1 MILGTYRH
9 VWIAHLKQAWSS
21 IQGLPI
27 VTLPSLNV
35 SNVAPAPQDTGRPA
49 AASPDPTAPEDALAL
64 IAAHLQYL
72 GYEVRLDPKGWSDA
86 QHPHRYRFDL
96 RSWPLGVRLHCT
108 VGIGAAIGNSR
119 AAWLDF
125 LNTANGHGHIAQ
137 FSLSED
143 SMGRHVVRIR
153 AFVSGAYSR
162 PAFALAMD
170 MWHADLDLVRQKPE
184 FHQEGEAGERADVAV
199 TVH

>member
-1 MILGTYRH
+1 
-9 VWIAHLKQAWSS
+9 
-21 IQGLPI
+21 LPI

-49 AASPDPTAPEDALAL
+49 AVSPDPTAPEETLPL
-64 IAAHLQYL
+64 IAAHLEYL
-72 GYEVRLDPKGWSDA
+72 GYEVRLAPKGWSYA
-86 QHPHRYRFDL
+86 QHPHRYRFDF
-96 RSWPLGVRLHCT
+96 RSWPLGIRLHCT
-108 VGIGAAIGNSR
+108 VDIGAAIGNSR

-143 SMGRHVVRIR
+143 SLGRHVVRIR

-170 MWHADLDLVRQKPE
+170 MWHADLDLVRHKPE
-184 FHQEGEAGERADVAV
+184 FHQDSVAEERADVAV
-199 TVH
+199 TVN